1 MGLSLQDLTFV
12 AIDIETTGFKQD
24 AEIIEIG
31 LVKVVNNK
39 IADRYQKLIKPVNII
54 PEEITLLT
62 GISNEMV
69 TNKPSWSEIE
79 IEILNFIGGYVLVAH
94 NVNFDKGFLDRN
106 LGFNIPNL
114 WIDTWD
120 LAKITL
126 PLLPS
131 YQLSYLV
138 NVLNIKKL
146 LFHKA
151 INDAEMTAAIFGLLT
166 EELSKLSPFVLNNI
180 TNLLTD
186 DTNGLGLIL
195 KKVQKKNVSD
205 FWLDNKRSWE
215 EDVQEESNIKYSFDD
230 AEMFFTHDGIL
241 SLKFSNYEFR
251 PQQHDMFKTI
261 RDAFNQNY
269 HAIIEAATGTGKS
282 LAYLIPALLW
292 SNEKQYRVVIS
303 TNTIALQEQLF
314 KYDIPSIENCLGCK
328 FRVSIVKGRNNYVC
342 LRRFYI
348 LAKDSNVLNWQE
360 KVFLAQ
366 IYNWLD
372 ITDTGDKEEINLN
385 NYENELWLQ
394 ISSQIETCVG
404 GKCSFSKKCYYLK
417 NRREAEK
424 SNLIITNHSLLLK
437 DIIRDN
443 KILPQYDYLIID
455 EAHNLEDEALKQF
468 SSEVNFRYLK
478 KILNQ
483 LAKGKNNNSL
493 YQLLYYSNEHLSEI
507 GLANLIAAIKQ
518 EALLLSSMLDDC
530 IRLAQSQEQSLLGEL
545 RITENERYTQ
555 WWNNFNLFLEN
566 IANYLTSLIH
576 KINSFVCQMEA
587 FEDFEEIY
595 KELRFQISLLN
606 ENKDVIKN
614 FIIGKEEEKVYWLQ
628 INKDNLIL
636 IITPFNIANILGKKL
651 FKLKKSAIL
660 TSATLAVNS
669 NFDHIINMY
678 GIEKLRTLTGI
689 FDSPFNYQTQSIIC
703 IPTDLPEPSNITDN
717 EYINYV
723 ADSLLTLIPAIS
735 GGILILFTS
744 YHMLN
749 SVYKYL
755 KREEYQLNK
764 EILAHGSGGRRKTL
778 IETLKK
784 YPNKTVI
791 LGTNSFW
798 EGIDIQGL
806 GLTAVVIVK
815 LPFAPPSRPVIA
827 AKLELFEKNKQNS
840 FYKYSLPSAIL
851 RFRQGFGRLIRS
863 GKDWGTLIILDK
875 RVLTKKYGVN
885 FIKSLPKQPIITDD
899 LNIIASRLSEWMK
912 NKNTSSL

>member
-1 MGLSLQDLTFV
+1 LQDLTFV
-12 AIDIETTGFKQD
+12 AIDFETTGLNPQ

-31 LVKVVNNK
+31 MVKVVNNDIK
-39 IADRYQKLIKPVNII
+39 DRFQKLIKPVNKI

-69 TNKPSWSEIE
+69 SSKPSWSEIE
-79 IEILNFIGGYVLVAH
+79 QEILNFIDGYVLVAH
-94 NVNFDKGFLDRN
+94 NVNFDKGFLNRA

-146 LFHKA
+146 ILHKA
-151 INDAEMTAAIFGLLT
+151 INDAEMTAAVLGILT
-166 EELSKLSPFVLNNI
+166 KELSKLSPFVLNNI
-180 TNLLTD
+180 IKLLAD
-186 DTNGLGLIL
+186 ETNGLRLIL
-195 KKVQKKNVSD
+195 KNVNKNNISG
-205 FWLDNKRSWE
+205 FWTDNKKYWE
-215 EDVQEESNIKYSFDD
+215 DEVQEESKINYSFDD
-230 AEMFFTHDGIL
+230 AEKFFTHDGIL
-241 SLKFSNYEFR
+241 SSKFNNYEFR
-251 PQQHDMFKTI
+251 PQQHSMFKTI
-261 RDAFNQNY
+261 RTALNQNY

-292 SNEKQYRVVIS
+292 SNDKKCRVIIS

-314 KYDIPSIENCLGCK
+314 KGDIPSIENCLGCK
-328 FRVSIVKGRNNYVC
+328 FSVSIVKGRNNYLC

-348 LAKDSNVLNWQE
+348 LVKDNNLLNWQE
-360 KVFLAQ
+360 KIFLAQ
-366 IYNWLD
+366 IYSWLD
-372 ITDTGDKEEINLN
+372 NTETGDKEEINLN
-385 NYENELWLQ
+385 NYEKELWLQ

-404 GKCSFSKKCYYLK
+404 GKCSYSNKCYYLK

-468 SSEVNFRYLK
+468 SNEINFRYLK
-478 KILNQ
+478 KILSQ
-483 LAKGKNNNSL
+483 LAKGKNSSSL
-493 YQLLYYSNEHLSEI
+493 YQVLNSSNEHISEKVA
-507 GLANLIAAIKQ
+507 ANQDSLISAIKH
-518 EALLLSSMLDDC
+518 EASKLNSMLDDC
-530 IRLAQSQEQSLLGEL
+530 IRLVQSQEQSLLGEL
-545 RITENERYTQ
+545 RVTENERYTE
-555 WWNNFNLFLEN
+555 WWSNLNIFLES

-576 KINSFVCQMEA
+576 KVNTLACQMET
-587 FEDFEEIY
+587 FDDSEETI
-595 KELRFQISLLN
+595 KELRFQITLLS
-606 ENKDVIKN
+606 ENKDVIQK
-614 FIIGKEEEKVYWLQ
+614 FILGKEEEQVYWLQ

-636 IITPFNIANILGKKL
+636 IITPFNIANILGEKL

-660 TSATLAVNS
+660 TSATLAVNN

-678 GIEKLRTLTGI
+678 GIEKSRTLTEI
-689 FDSPFNYQTQSIIC
+689 FDSPFNYQAQSMIC
-703 IPTDLPEPSNITDN
+703 IPTDLPEPSNITDSD
-717 EYINYV
+717 YINYV
-723 ADSLLTLIPAIS
+723 ADSLLTLIPAVN

-749 SVYKYL
+749 SVYNYL
-755 KREEYQLNK
+755 KKEEGLLNK
-764 EILAHGSGGRRKTL
+764 EILAHGSGGSRKTL
-778 IETLKK
+778 IEALKK
-784 YPNKTVI
+784 HPNKTVI

-806 GLTAVVIVK
+806 GLTAVFIVK
-815 LPFAPPSRPVIA
+815 LPFAPPSRPVVA
-827 AKLELFEKNKQNS
+827 AKLELFEKNNQNS

-851 RFRQGFGRLIRS
+851 RFRQGYGRLIRS
-863 GKDWGTLIILDK
+863 SKDWGTLIILDK
-875 RVLTKKYGVN
+875 RVLTKKYGMN
-885 FIKSLPKQPIITDD
+885 FIKSLPQQPIIIED
-899 LNIIASRLSEWMK
+899 LNIIASRLSEWMR